1 MSQILKLIFGVKHE
15 RVYLSSFVGSD
26 AGVAWVSGCLRLQ
39 ATHEYHA
46 FHENGRDRWTV
57 LETAL
62 KRQELVLEQ
71 FIWLLDSDH

>member
-15 RVYLSSFVGSD
+15 KVYLSSFVGSD

-46 FHENGRDRWTV
+46 FDENGRDRMDSPGNSPEEARTSAGAV
-57 LETAL
+57 H
-62 KRQELVLEQ
+62 LVTR
-71 FIWLLDSDH
+71 F